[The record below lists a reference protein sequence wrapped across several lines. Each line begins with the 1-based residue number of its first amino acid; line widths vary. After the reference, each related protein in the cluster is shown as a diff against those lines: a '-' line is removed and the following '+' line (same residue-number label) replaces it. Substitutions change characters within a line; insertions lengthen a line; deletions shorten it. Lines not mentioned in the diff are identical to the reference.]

1 MPPLDEGSFLLMPT
15 TMHHASIGEAL
26 DILRKQDMAIRA
38 IPEVD
43 SVVGK
48 IGRVDSAL
56 DPAPVSMVETVINY
70 KPEYGVD
77 DEGRS
82 VRLWR
87 DHIRSPDD
95 IWREIQA
102 AAEIPGSTLA
112 PRLQPIAARIVM
124 LQSGMRA
131 PMGVKLM
138 GRDLETIERVGL
150 RIEQL
155 LRTVDGVRKGA
166 VNADRIVG
174 KPYIE
179 IRPDDEAIA
188 RHGIHKQRIME
199 IIETGIGGRIV
210 TRTVEGRERYP
221 VRVRYS
227 RETRDSLEG
236 LARTLVAAP
245 DDRHIPL
252 EELADI
258 RYVRG
263 PQAIKSED
271 PFLVGY
277 VTFDKEDD
285 AGEIDVV
292 ERARARLAGQVEI
305 HRKALAVARSKANS
319 EGRELTPEELGALPG
334 LDLEG
339 TTWHFAGNYE
349 NQVRSEKTLM
359 VVLPL
364 ALALIFVLLY
374 LQFRSVATTLMVFSG
389 VAVAASGGFLLLWLY
404 GQEWFLD
411 VTLFGRN
418 LRDLFQVHPVNLSV
432 AVWVGFIAL
441 FGIATDDGVVIATYL
456 RQTFDRHP
464 TESVEEVR
472 RATVIAGRRRVRACL
487 MTTATTLLALLPVLT
502 STGRGS
508 DIMVPMALPVF
519 GGMAFE
525 LLTMFVVPV
534 LYALVQEIRLRARNA
549 AAFLHDGGNHA

>member
-1 MPPLDEGSFLLMPT
+1 
-15 TMHHASIGEAL
+15 
-26 DILRKQDMAIRA
+26 
-38 IPEVD
+38 
-43 SVVGK
+43 
-48 IGRVDSAL
+48 
-56 DPAPVSMVETVINY
+56 
-70 KPEYGVD
+70 
-77 DEGRS
+77 
-82 VRLWR
+82 
-87 DHIRSPDD
+87 
-95 IWREIQA
+95 
-102 AAEIPGSTLA
+102 
-112 PRLQPIAARIVM
+112 
-124 LQSGMRA
+124 
-131 PMGVKLM
+131 
-138 GRDLETIERVGL
+138 
-150 RIEQL
+150 
-155 LRTVDGVRKGA
+155 
-166 VNADRIVG
+166 
-174 KPYIE
+174 
-179 IRPDDEAIA
+179 
-188 RHGIHKQRIME
+188 
-199 IIETGIGGRIV
+199 
-210 TRTVEGRERYP
+210 
-221 VRVRYS
+221 
-227 RETRDSLEG
+227 
-236 LARTLVAAP
+236 
-245 DDRHIPL
+245 
-252 EELADI
+252 
-258 RYVRG
+258 VRG
-263 PQAIKSED
+263 PLAIKSED
-271 PFLVGY
+271 TFLVGY

-519 GGMAFE
+519 GGMAVE